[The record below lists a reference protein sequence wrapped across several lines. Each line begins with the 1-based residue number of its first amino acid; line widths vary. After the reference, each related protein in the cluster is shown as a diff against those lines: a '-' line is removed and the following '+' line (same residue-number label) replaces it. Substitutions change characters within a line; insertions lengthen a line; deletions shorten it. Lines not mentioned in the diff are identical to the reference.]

1 MTTTTEAA
9 ASEDRHLVLVD
20 GSGYI
25 FRAYHALPPVT
36 RPDGTQ
42 VNAVFGFSQML
53 ERFLREHTGS
63 HLAVVFDAARKTF
76 RSEIFP
82 AYKAHRPE
90 PDPGLVPQFALIRE
104 ATAAFGVACV
114 EQPGWEA
121 DDLIAAYARAFTEA
135 GGRVTIVSSDKDLMQ
150 LIRPGVAMQDPIKR
164 SLIGEKEVL
173 EKFGVTPAMVPQ
185 VQALAGDATDNV
197 PGVPGI
203 GVKTAAQL
211 LAEYG
216 DLDTLLARA
225 GEIKQPKRRETLLA
239 NIENARVSL
248 RLVTLDENAPLPAPI
263 EALETRPP
271 EPARLRA
278 FLEENNFRSILGRTG
293 LGAAA
298 EGRQD
303 FRKPAPAEAPAAQP
317 ENLQALPFGPYRAIQ
332 DLDALNGLLLRA
344 RETGVLA
351 LDTETTSLDAL
362 HARVIGICL
371 AVAPGEAAYVPLR
384 HEATAPAQGVLGEAA
399 PEAPPQIPFD
409 DAVAAL
415 RPVLEDPAILKLL
428 LNAKYDL
435 EVLAQEQNGSL
446 RVAPFDDVMLVSYAL
461 DAGRNGHGMDELALH
476 HLGHTCLTYNEVT
489 GTGRARIPFAQVPLD
504 KAVAYAAED
513 ADVTLRLW
521 RLLKPRLLPEKA
533 LATYEQIERR
543 MVPVLMAMEQKGIKL
558 DRAELERIGGD
569 FSERLVVI
577 EARTHE
583 LAGRPFS
590 IGSPKQLGEILFE
603 EMGLK
608 GGRKSKATGAYS
620 TDAAVLEDLAAQGHA
635 LPRAVLEWRQLAKLK
650 STYVEGLT
658 AQIAA
663 DGRVHTDFSM
673 AITSTGRLSST
684 EPNLQNIPIRT
695 EEGARLRRAFIAEA
709 GHVLMA
715 ADYSQIELR
724 LLAHMAEVPSLVDAF
739 EKGQDIHA
747 RTAADIFGMTLEAV
761 DREARRRAKTLN
773 FGIIYGMSAFGL
785 AGRLGIP
792 TGEAKGVIDAYFARY
807 PGILA
812 AMERIKEEA
821 RQNKY
826 VLSPFGRRLWIR
838 NIDDKNPAFRAGAE
852 RQAINAPFQG
862 GAAEVIKRA
871 MVRVPRALREAGLS
885 GCLLLQVH
893 DELVLEVPEAEVE
906 ATGALLKRVM
916 EGVATLRVPLLVEIG
931 HGRNWAEAH

>member
-1 MTTTTEAA
+1 MTTITEPAA
-9 ASEDRHLVLVD
+9 DQPHLVLVD

-53 ERFLREHTGS
+53 ERFLREHTAS

-76 RSEIFP
+76 RSDIYP

-90 PDPGLVPQFALIRE
+90 PDPELVPQFALIRE
-104 ATAAFGVACV
+104 ATEAFGVAQV
-114 EQPGWEA
+114 EQPGFEA
-121 DDLIAAYARAFTEA
+121 DDLIAAYARAFTEQ

-150 LIRPGVAMQDPIKR
+150 LIRPGVVMQDPIKR
-164 SLIGEKEVL
+164 AEIGEAQVI
-173 EKFGVTPAMVPQ
+173 EKFGVPPALVAQ

-203 GVKTAAQL
+203 GVKTAAAL

-216 DLDTLLARA
+216 DLESLLARA
-225 GEIKQPKRRETLLA
+225 AEIKQPKRRETLLA
-239 NIENARVSL
+239 NIENARISL
-248 RLVTLDENAPLPAPI
+248 RLVTLDDQAPLPQPI
-263 EALETRPP
+263 AALATRAP

-303 FRKPAPAEAPAAQP
+303 FRKPAAPAAP
-317 ENLQALPFGPYRAIQ
+317 AMDVAAMPFGPYG
-332 DLDALNGLLLRA
+332 ALQELEALERFLLRA

-351 LDTETTSLDAL
+351 LDTETDSLDAL
-362 HARVIGICL
+362 RARVIGICL

-384 HEATAPAQGVLGEAA
+384 HAGADMLA
-399 PEAPPQIPFD
+399 EAPRQIPYD

-415 RPVLEDPAILKLL
+415 RPVLEDPSVLKLL

-435 EVLAQEQNGSL
+435 EVLAQPQNGAL

-461 DAGRNGHGMDELALH
+461 DAGRNGHGMDELAQL
-476 HLGHTCLTYNEVT
+476 HLGHTCLTFNEVT
-489 GTGRARIPFAQVPLD
+489 GTGRARIPFAQVPLER
-504 KAVAYAAED
+504 AVAYAAED

-521 RLLKPRLLPEKA
+521 RTLRPRLLPEKA
-533 LATYEQIERR
+533 LALYEQVERR
-543 MVPVLMAMEQKGIKL
+543 MVPVLMGMEQAGIRL
-558 DRAELERIGGD
+558 DRAELERIGAD
-569 FSERLVVI
+569 FAGRLVVL
-577 EARTHE
+577 EARCHE
-583 LAGRPFS
+583 LAGRPFA

-695 EEGARLRRAFIAEA
+695 EEGARLRRAFIAEE

-724 LLAHMAEVPSLVDAF
+724 LLAHMAEVPALIEAF
-739 EKGQDIHA
+739 HAGQDIHA
-747 RTAADIFGMTLEAV
+747 RTAADIFGLPLEAV
-761 DREARRRAKTLN
+761 DKEARRRAKTLN

-821 RQNKY
+821 RANKY

-871 MVRVPRALREAGLS
+871 MVRVPRALAEAGLS
-885 GCLLLQVH
+885 ARLLLQVH

-906 ATGALLKRVM
+906 ATAALLKGVM
-916 EGVATLRVPLLVEIG
+916 EGVAQLRVPLLVEVG
-931 HGRNWAEAH
+931 SGRNWAEAH

>member
-1 MTTTTEAA
+1 MTTTT
-9 ASEDRHLVLVD
+9 DTPHLVLVD

-53 ERFLREHTGS
+53 ERFLREHTAS

-76 RSEIFP
+76 RSDIYP

-90 PDPGLVPQFALIRE
+90 PDPELAPQFALIRE
-104 ATAAFGVACV
+104 ATEAFGVAQV
-114 EQPGWEA
+114 EQPGFEA

-150 LIRPGVAMQDPIKR
+150 LIRPGVVMQDPIKR
-164 SLIGEKEVL
+164 AEIGEAQVM
-173 EKFGVTPAMVPQ
+173 EKFGVAPAMVAQ

-203 GVKTAAQL
+203 GVKTAAAL

-216 DLDTLLARA
+216 DLESLLARA

-239 NIENARVSL
+239 NIENARISL
-248 RLVTLDENAPLPAPI
+248 KLVTLDEDAPLPQPI
-263 EALETRPP
+263 EALATRAPDP
-271 EPARLRA
+271 VRLRA
-278 FLEENNFRSILGRTG
+278 FLEENNFRSLLGRTG
-293 LGAAA
+293 LGDAAA
-298 EGRQD
+298 GKQD
-303 FRKPAPAEAPAAQP
+303 FRRATPVAAAPVEAPTDLA
-317 ENLQALPFGPYRAIQ
+317 ALPFGPYRAIQ
-332 DLDALNGLLLRA
+332 DLDALNQLLLRA
-344 RETGVLA
+344 REAGVLA
-351 LDTETTSLDAL
+351 VDTETDSLDAL
-362 HARVIGICL
+362 NARVIGLCL
-371 AVAPGEAAYVPLR
+371 AVAPNDAAYVPLR
-384 HEATAPAQGVLGEAA
+384 HAGADMLS
-399 PEAPPQIPFD
+399 EAPRQIPYE
-409 DAVAAL
+409 DAAAAL
-415 RPVLEDPAILKLL
+415 RPVLEDPTVLKLL

-435 EVLAQEQNGSL
+435 EVLAQAQNGAL
-446 RVAPFDDVMLVSYAL
+446 RVAPFDDVMLISYSL

-476 HLGHTCLTYNEVT
+476 HLGHTCLSYNEVT
-489 GTGRARIPFAQVPLD
+489 GTGRARIPFAQVPLER
-504 KAVAYAAED
+504 AVAYAAED

-521 RLLKPRLLPEKA
+521 RMLKPRLLPEKA
-533 LATYEQIERR
+533 LATYEQVERR
-543 MVPVLMAMEQKGIKL
+543 MVPVLMAMEQAGIKL
-558 DRAELERIGGD
+558 DRAELERIGTD
-569 FSERLVVI
+569 FSERLVVL

-590 IGSPKQLGEILFE
+590 IGSPKQLGEILFG

-608 GGRKSKATGAYS
+608 GGKKSKATGAYS

-695 EEGARLRRAFIAEA
+695 EEGARLRRAFIAED

-724 LLAHMAEVPSLVDAF
+724 LLAHLAEVPSLVEAF
-739 EKGQDIHA
+739 QAGQDIHA
-747 RTAADIFGMTLEAV
+747 RTAADIFGIPLEGV
-761 DREARRRAKTLN
+761 DKEARRRAKTLN

-821 RQNKY
+821 RANGY

-838 NIDDKNPAFRAGAE
+838 NIGDKNPAFRAGAE

-871 MVRVPRALREAGLS
+871 MIRVPRALREAGLS
-885 GCLLLQVH
+885 ARLLLQVH
-893 DELVLEVPEAEVE
+893 DELVLEVPEGEVE
-906 ATGALLKRVM
+906 ATGALLKGVM
-916 EGVATLRVPLLVEIG
+916 EGVASLRVPLLVEIG
-931 HGRNWAEAH
+931 HGRTWAQAH